1 MKLYLYK
8 ALSVSILLFMLT
20 AAAMAQSPF
29 RVMSDRVQF
38 RDAVIDTKPGLIYMA
53 VHNRDEIW
61 VYPLKSRLRVNTV
74 HVGRGP
80 VALALSRDAKTLAC
94 ANRLDNSITLITL
107 PELTSYATLPAED
120 GPVSITALPD
130 GRFAAVNTFSD
141 SITLVDPKGAGSVST
156 IKHIPAVPMGIAA
169 AEEFLGII
177 GRTEAAICICP
188 LPNFSAP
195 ERIPLDATPA
205 ALTAL
210 PNNTFAVATPAG
222 ICLVDA
228 KNWKITA
235 RNGFTALDLCADH
248 DTLYALGEK
257 SILKLDASLNEVE
270 TLELY
275 GPATRLTVQDRQFL
289 AMTPKL
295 KACQYWDGASPP
307 PTPEEI
313 ALTQPPQK
321 AETPKEKETEIPA
334 ETKPVVLSKPPA
346 PPSFA
351 PTAPKSRLPEAVS
364 LKPGEPP
371 APIAR
376 PSASPLDRMAKRT
389 ITDVFT
395 EPTEFG
401 SLESGFEPPDYTNPL
416 RDVEC
421 DKMVQDIKNGITHME
436 HNVRLRL
443 GNMMFRADS
452 LTKKDQTGEFH
463 VEGNVSV
470 DQESSRFTANAVT
483 YWIPKEK
490 EMPSP
495 LPIEPKLGEQDE
507 ARRRLSLG
515 RVEAANVHLIE
526 PSRELIAEKV
536 DYNFATEQG
545 TFTKVQGRA
554 GIYYFYADSLTITGP
569 QSFSAQQM
577 WVTTCDK
584 PKPHYKI
591 RMKEFVVENGKTLTG
606 THARLQFG
614 DVNTPLW
621 APKWKS
627 GDPEH
632 PWNVDFRTGRS
643 AELGYY
649 FDTGMRFNVT
659 PNIRIGPRLFPTE
672 KEGLASG
679 IDLDYD
685 FMDNPASWLFSTK
698 GQAHGLLSTEL
709 RGYGHWY
716 HRYEYSDDLVL
727 RAQAEYWGDK
737 EAYKDFYY
745 ELYKHRTEPRDF
757 LNLTFRKPGY
767 LATATIRPN
776 VHNWV
781 SETERLPEATFHLIE
796 RQLAKNLYVS
806 YDTALGYDQ
815 REQKGD
821 SGGRW
826 ANVSRLTYDWNIHE
840 AINLAP
846 FLEVQANSYFTSR
859 LENDDL
865 DAETGIALAGTA
877 GLTAQTRFHRI
888 YAGFWGFSDFKHLVV
903 PSLSLSFRPDVL
915 SSIEY
920 IPQYDAMD
928 NIHGRLRIES
938 KLDNLLFGR
947 DAKSKQTWQVIR
959 FTLYQGNDL
968 WNEMAITE
976 DYEAEIDIRPRA
988 FYGFQLAAER
998 HKENSDEAPYFPKI
1012 RRTFYQWYEDVFG
1025 KPWSED
1031 AEIEL
1036 NSSYGDYNRILT
1048 QIYYDDTPLGGR
1060 LFSRIGFAYTQT
1072 GSKKFNEDILYGV
1085 GCKLGENWTLS
1096 FEHVFDITDGN
1107 LRTQTYEIRRV
1118 LHCWEAG
1125 IRLRKRESGLD
1136 INFTVNIKAFPG
1148 TKIRL

>member
-1 MKLYLYK
+1 M
-8 ALSVSILLFMLT
+8 V
-20 AAAMAQSPF
+20 AAGAVAQSPF
-29 RVMSDRVQF
+29 RVMTDRVQF
-38 RDAVIDTKPGLIYMA
+38 RDAVIDTEAGLVYMA

-61 VYPLKSRLRVNTV
+61 VYPLQSRIRANTIR
-74 HVGRGP
+74 VGRGP
-80 VALALSRDAKTLAC
+80 VALALSRDTKTLAC
-94 ANRLDNSITLITL
+94 ANRLDNSITLIRL
-107 PELTSYATLPAED
+107 PELSVYATLPTGD

-141 SITLVDPKGAGSVST
+141 SISLVDPNGAGSVST
-156 IKHIPAVPMGIAA
+156 LKQIPEVPIGIAA
-169 AEEFLGII
+169 TEEFLGVI
-177 GRTEAAICICP
+177 GRTEAAISIFP
-188 LPNFSAP
+188 LATLSAP
-195 ERIPLDATPA
+195 DRIPLDETPTT
-205 ALTAL
+205 LVAL
-210 PNNTFAVATPAG
+210 PKNTFAVASASG
-222 ICLVDA
+222 ISLVDA
-228 KNWKITA
+228 KTRKVTA
-235 RNGFTALDLCADH
+235 RNGFIALDLCADQ
-248 DTLYALGEK
+248 DSIYALNEK
-257 SILKLDASLNEVE
+257 TIVKLDAALDEVE

-275 GPATRLTVQDRQFL
+275 APATRLTVHNKQFL

-295 KACQYWDGASPP
+295 KACQYWDSLSAP

-313 ALTQPPQK
+313 ALAQPPEK
-321 AETPKEKETEIPA
+321 IKTEKETEIKAVTTPIA
-334 ETKPVVLSKPPA
+334 LSKPPA
-346 PPSFA
+346 PPAIA
-351 PTAPKSRLPEAVS
+351 PTAPKSRTKETVPPP
-364 LKPGEPP
+364 KPGETP

-376 PSASPLDRMAKRT
+376 PSASPLDRMSKRT
-389 ITDVFT
+389 ITDVFR

-443 GNMMFRADS
+443 GNMLFRADS

-470 DQESSRFTANAVT
+470 DQESSRFTADAVT
-483 YWIPKEK
+483 YWMPQEK
-490 EMPSP
+490 DVPPP

-507 ARRRLSLG
+507 AKRRLSLG
-515 RVEAANVHLIE
+515 RVQAANVHLIE
-526 PSRELIAEKV
+526 PSRELLAEQV
-536 DYNFATEQG
+536 EYNFATAQG
-545 TFTKVQGRA
+545 TFTNVQGRV
-554 GIYYFYADSLTITGP
+554 GIYYFAAETLTITGP

-591 RMKEFVVENGKTLTG
+591 RMKDFVVENGKTLSG

-614 DVNTPLW
+614 NVNTPLW

-659 PNIRIGPRLFPTE
+659 PGIRIGPRLFPTE
-672 KEGLASG
+672 KEGVAGG

-685 FMDNPASWLFSTK
+685 FMNNPASPLFSTS
-698 GQAHGLLSTEL
+698 GEAHGLLSTKG
-709 RGYGHWY
+709 RGFGHWY

-727 RAQAEYWGDK
+727 RTQVEYWEDE

-745 ELYKHRTEPRDF
+745 EQYKHRTQPRDF
-757 LNLTFRKPGY
+757 LNLTYRQPEY

-776 VHNWV
+776 IHSWV
-781 SETERLPEATFHLIE
+781 SETERLPEATFHLID
-796 RQLAKNLYVS
+796 RQIARNLYVS
-806 YDTALGYDQ
+806 YDAAAGYDQ

-821 SGGRW
+821 SGGRL

-840 AINLAP
+840 AINIAP
-846 FLEVQANSYFTSR
+846 FFEVQANSYFTDR
-859 LENDDL
+859 MENEDL
-865 DAETGIALAGTA
+865 DAENGIALAGTA

-888 YAGFWGFSDFKHLVV
+888 YSGFWGFSDFKHLVV
-903 PSLSLSFRPDVL
+903 PSVSLSFRPDVL
-915 SSIEY
+915 SNLNY
-920 IPQYDAMD
+920 IPQYDALD
-928 NIHGRLRIES
+928 NIHGRLRVES
-938 KLDNLLFGR
+938 KLDNLFFGR
-947 DAKSKQTWQVIR
+947 DAKSKQTWQVLR
-959 FTLYQGNDL
+959 LTLYQGNDL

-976 DYEAEIDIRPRA
+976 DYEAEIDFRPRA
-988 FYGFQLAAER
+988 FYGYQLAAER
-998 HKENSDEAPYFPKI
+998 HKENQDKAPYFPEI
-1012 RRTFYQWYEDVFG
+1012 RRTFYQWYEEVFG
-1025 KPWSED
+1025 KPWSEN

-1048 QIYYDDTPLGGR
+1048 QVYYDDTPLGGR
-1060 LFSRIGFAYTQT
+1060 LYSRVGFAYTQT
-1072 GSKKFNEDILYGV
+1072 GSKKYNEDILYGV
-1085 GCKLGENWTLS
+1085 GYKLGENWTLG
-1096 FEHVFDITDGN
+1096 FEHVFDLAEAS